1 MASPHNQQQISQ
13 EQREQHQRFF
23 QENQLQKE
31 QLQRLFKNEDTRPKK
46 QRAHSSPTPYVLEQT
61 SKTPQGEGLQNGVL
75 PRAKGNSSKKT
86 EKMKSLM
93 LSDVKAPIST
103 GEEKNCVYN
112 VIIPRAVFSMIVS

>member
-13 EQREQHQRFF
+13 EQREQHQRFL

-61 SKTPQGEGLQNGVL
+61 SKTPKGEGLQNGVL
-75 PRAKGNSSKKT
+75 PRAEGNSSRKT
-86 EKMKSLM
+86 EKVKSLT
-93 LSDVKAPIST
+93 LSDVKAPISS
-103 GEEKNCVYN
+103 GEEKSV
-112 VIIPRAVFSMIVS
+112 RACN